1 MQKLNLI
8 RSEENDLKVHLPI
21 IIIHQVNKEQKVKS
35 IFKMSLTKLVKKM
48 WREWAWANEA
58 NKNWMEIVEQIES
71 NQIIIK
77 KYLQGYILY
86 L

>member
-48 WREWAWANEA
+48 
-58 NKNWMEIVEQIES
+58 
-71 NQIIIK
+71 
-77 KYLQGYILY
+77 
-86 L
+86 